1 MAVTCGIYPE
11 YKVDKT
17 VFIAELINY
26 ASQLWGHYTPECSRK
41 LIGFKLINDAVLKL
55 G

>member
-26 ASQLWGHYTPECSRK
+26 PLNYEAITRQNALE
-41 LIGFKLINDAVLKL
+41 N
-55 G
+55 

>member
-26 ASQLWGHYTPECSRK
+26 ASPIMRPLHARM
-41 LIGFKLINDAVLKL
+41 L
-55 G
+55 